1 MREKLGALLVGAA
14 GTLALISAGPAL
26 GATYCVHQAGGVCA
40 VGQVDEGSDL
50 QQALADA
57 RDSVDTS
64 SSIFVGPGTY
74 AHNAGFNLVT
84 PHEITLV
91 GAGRGKTILEATGS
105 NATVLQ
111 FKPSAASTVSG
122 MTLSMDSHAGFG
134 LVVDAA
140 KVVDM
145 EDVLQPSASADAV
158 GAVPSGGAAIRD
170 STLRGGDLGSSGAG
184 AVVNGPAVFDHD
196 VLSGHTA
203 LQVGGPVSVTL
214 QRSTLTEF
222 VDGVSVGGS
231 SSAELVADDDLLVLG
246 PGAETGF
253 TVGDG
258 ASAMVR
264 SATIYSVFHAGTAV
278 AAGAVSGGA
287 HTSVTL
293 LDSIIWNTPLA
304 LAASASGGGTS
315 AITANFDDVGGGST
329 GGGLNATISQSN
341 DINADPLFADPG
353 SAGDY
358 RLRFGSPAIDS
369 GGSCAATCMTVAD
382 LQGLTRPID
391 GNGDGI
397 AVRDMGAYE
406 YARRAPSAAASVDRT
421 SALTGELLAF
431 GGTGSSD
438 PDPGDA
444 LTYSW
449 SFDDGSTA
457 SGQDVTHAFTT
468 AGSHTAT
475 LTVTDPTGLTATAA
489 ATVTVAAPPL
499 AMDTAAP
506 SLTKVSLSP
515 STFVVARG
523 RTAVSASRHHG
534 TRIRFTL
541 SEAAKVVA
549 TFQRC
554 ARKRHKRCHY
564 VSAGSLT
571 RRSEPRG
578 RDSIAF
584 TGRLGKHRLA
594 RGHYRMH
601 LRATDPAGNRS
612 KQKTASFH
620 VV

>member
-1 MREKLGALLVGAA
+1 MRERLGALLVGAA
-14 GTLALISAGPAL
+14 ATLALISAGPAL
-26 GATYCVHQAGGVCA
+26 GATYCVHQPSGVCT

-50 QQALADA
+50 QQALTDA
-57 RDSVDTS
+57 RDSAETS

-74 AHNAGFNLVT
+74 ARNGGFNLVT
-84 PHEITLV
+84 PHDIELV
-91 GAGRGKTILEATGS
+91 GAGRGQTILEATGS
-105 NATVLQ
+105 DATVLQ

-140 KVVDM
+140 KAVDV
-145 EDVLQPSASADAV
+145 EDVLQPSALADAV

-170 STLRGGDLGSSGAG
+170 STLRGGTLGDTGAG
-184 AVVNGPAVFDHD
+184 AIVEGPAVFDHD
-196 VLSGHTA
+196 VLSGHTG
-203 LQVGGPVSVTL
+203 LEVSGPVSVTL
-214 QRSTLTEF
+214 QRSTVTEF
-222 VDGVSVGGS
+222 VDGVFVGGS
-231 SSAELVADDDLLVLG
+231 SSADLVADDDLFVLG
-246 PGAETGF
+246 PGADAGITVTG
-253 TVGDG
+253 G
-258 ASAMVR
+258 ASATVR
-264 SATIYSVFHAGTAV
+264 STTIHSVFHAGTAV
-278 AAGAVSGGA
+278 AAAAVTSGA

-293 LDSIIWNTPLA
+293 LDSIIWNTSLA

-315 AITANFDDVGGGST
+315 AITANFNDVGGGTT
-329 GGGLNATISQSN
+329 GGSNATISQSN

-382 LQGLTRPID
+382 LQGLMRPID
-391 GNGDGI
+391 GNGDAI

-406 YARRAPSAAASVDRT
+406 YARQAPAAAASADRA

-431 GGTGSSD
+431 SGAGSSD

-444 LTYSW
+444 LAYSW
-449 SFDDGSTA
+449 SFDDGSAA

-489 ATVTVAAPPL
+489 AAVTVAAPPL
-499 AMDTAAP
+499 VTDTVAP
-506 SLTKVSLSP
+506 LLTKVSLSP
-515 STFVVARG
+515 STFVVASG
-523 RTAVSASRHHG
+523 RTAVSAKRHHG

-571 RRSEPRG
+571 RRSEPKG

-601 LRATDPAGNRS
+601 LRATDHAGNRS
-612 KQKTASFH
+612 KQKTALFH
-620 VV
+620 VM